1 MPNKK
6 YRVELTKDERSHL
19 LERLGR
25 GERPAA
31 EQTRVRALLKV
42 DEGTEGPAWTDART
56 AEALEVAK
64 GTVAGIRRRFC
75 ERGLTGCVERKS
87 PAREYDRK
95 LDGEQEAELIRL
107 ACSEAP
113 EGRSQ
118 WSLRLLAD
126 EMVELGVVEDLS
138 HETVRQTLKKNRL
151 KPHRSRQWVIPPE
164 QSANFVAKMTGV
176 LSVYKRPYDPERP
189 VVCMDEMPRQLIREV
204 RTPLPMEAG
213 KPKRHDYHYE
223 RNGVVN
229 LFMFFEPLAGW
240 RTVMVRER
248 RTKVD
253 WAYCMRQLLEEH
265 YPEAQQIVLV
275 MDNLNTHGLSSF
287 YEAFAPEEACRL
299 AQRLEIHYTPEH
311 GSWLNMAEIEN
322 SAMARQCL
330 SRRIPKTQVMEEETS
345 AWSKRRNEEGAA
357 ANWRFRTEDARIK
370 LRRLYPNIDG

>member
-1 MPNKK
+1 
-6 YRVELTKDERSHL
+6 
-19 LERLGR
+19 
-25 GERPAA
+25 
-31 EQTRVRALLKV
+31 
-42 DEGTEGPAWTDART
+42 
-56 AEALEVAK
+56 
-64 GTVAGIRRRFC
+64 
-75 ERGLTGCVERKS
+75 
-87 PAREYDRK
+87 
-95 LDGEQEAELIRL
+95 
-107 ACSEAP
+107 
-113 EGRSQ
+113 
-118 WSLRLLAD
+118 
-126 EMVELGVVEDLS
+126 
-138 HETVRQTLKKNRL
+138 
-151 KPHRSRQWVIPPE
+151 VIPPE
-164 QSANFVAKMTGV
+164 QDASFVAKMEDV
-176 LSVYKRPYDPERP
+176 LSVYKRPYDPSRP

-213 KPKRHDYHYE
+213 KPKRYDHHYE

-265 YPEAQQIVLV
+265 YPEAQQVVLV

-322 SAMARQCL
+322 SALARQCL
-330 SRRIPKTQVMEEETS
+330 SRRIPEQAVMQEETS
-345 AWSKRRNEEGAA
+345 AWSERRNEEGKA

-370 LRRLYPNIDG
+370 LRRLYPNIDS